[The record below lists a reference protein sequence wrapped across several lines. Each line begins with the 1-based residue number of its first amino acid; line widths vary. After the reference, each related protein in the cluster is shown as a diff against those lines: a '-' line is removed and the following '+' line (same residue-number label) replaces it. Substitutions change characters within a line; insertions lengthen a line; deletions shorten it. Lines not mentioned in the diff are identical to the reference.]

1 MSAKHMKLVF
11 VCPNENKAF
20 ESADYRI
27 VENKGVITDK
37 AGNKTLDAK
46 VALNE
51 SCPYCC
57 QKHIYH
63 VSELS
68 CPFS

>member
-1 MSAKHMKLVF
+1 MKLIF

-27 VENKGVITDK
+27 VENKGAITDMV
-37 AGNKTLDAK
+37 GNKTLDAK
-46 VALNE
+46 VVLN
-51 SCPYCC
+51 SPCPYCC

-68 CPFS
+68 CPFSG